1 MKSILLVNPQ
11 YELEI
16 RWIADERQID
26 VKADYFPLGLA
37 TVAALTP
44 EGYRADIWD
53 ELVRGPVEQAALPR
67 TYDLVGVTS
76 HRSNLD
82 RAFAISDYF
91 RAQGVPVAVGGPGV
105 SGAPDRCRG
114 RFDFLLLGECE
125 HLWPRFLREWAAGC
139 ARSEYRQIEKPDL
152 TASPLP
158 KWDSIVGDVPL
169 YAMGTVQTTRGCPYD
184 CEFCDVIYLNG
195 RVQRHKTVEQILDR
209 REPEVGLARG
219 SVRLLAALESPK
231 GLFNAY
237 AIATA
242 SPRVIGLLFGAE
254 DFSRE
259 LSLPLRREGEAR
271 DLIYARSAL
280 VTAAACAHVQAVDGV
295 WPDLQDTE
303 GLKTFALQS
312 RRLGFSGMSLIH
324 PAQVDT
330 VNAAFTPAA
339 DEIDYARGVL
349 KAFDEAR
356 ARGEGAVAFG
366 GQLLDLP
373 IVDRARQTLEL
384 ADSLSTRSS

>member
-1 MKSILLVNPQ
+1 
-11 YELEI
+11 
-16 RWIADERQID
+16 
-26 VKADYFPLGLA
+26 
-37 TVAALTP
+37 
-44 EGYRADIWD
+44 
-53 ELVRGPVEQAALPR
+53 
-67 TYDLVGVTS
+67 
-76 HRSNLD
+76 
-82 RAFAISDYF
+82 
-91 RAQGVPVAVGGPGV
+91 
-105 SGAPDRCRG
+105 
-114 RFDFLLLGECE
+114 
-125 HLWPRFLREWAAGC
+125 
-139 ARSEYRQIEKPDL
+139 
-152 TASPLP
+152 
-158 KWDSIVGDVPL
+158 
-169 YAMGTVQTTRGCPYD
+169 
-184 CEFCDVIYLNG
+184 
-195 RVQRHKTVEQILDR
+195 
-209 REPEVGLARG
+209 
-219 SVRLLAALESPK
+219 VRLLVAIESPR

-237 AIATA
+237 PIASA
-242 SPRVIGLLFGAE
+242 SPRVIGLIFGAE

-280 VTAAACAHVQAVDGV
+280 VTAAACAHVQSVDGV
-295 WPDLQDTE
+295 WPDLKDAE

-384 ADSLSTRSS
+384 ADSLSARSS

>member
-1 MKSILLVNPQ
+1 VATRLKTEKQLRTPARFVRINAVGHERSRDDLGSVVRQGLEGLVVPKV
-11 YELEI
+11 E
-16 RWIADERQID
+16 
-26 VKADYFPLGLA
+26 
-37 TVAALTP
+37 TP
-44 EGYRADIWD
+44 E
-53 ELVRGPVEQAALPR
+53 
-67 TYDLVGVTS
+67 
-76 HRSNLD
+76 
-82 RAFAISDYF
+82 
-91 RAQGVPVAVGGPGV
+91 
-105 SGAPDRCRG
+105 
-114 RFDFLLLGECE
+114 
-125 HLWPRFLREWAAGC
+125 
-139 ARSEYRQIEKPDL
+139 QI
-152 TASPLP
+152 
-158 KWDSIVGDVPL
+158 
-169 YAMGTVQTTRGCPYD
+169 
-184 CEFCDVIYLNG
+184 
-195 RVQRHKTVEQILDR
+195 KTVEQILDR
-209 REPEVGLARG
+209 REPEVGLGRG
-219 SVRLLAALESPK
+219 SVRLLVAIESPR

-237 AIATA
+237 SIASA
-242 SPRVIGLLFGAE
+242 SPRVIGLIFGAE

-280 VTAAACAHVQAVDGV
+280 VTAAACAHVQSVDGV

-384 ADSLSTRSS
+384 AESLSTRSS